1 MRTLDLHAERG
12 QLVRRALAI
21 GLSALTLT
29 ACASTTETNPGR
41 TATEQLLVA
50 RATDAAV
57 DGLRLPLP
65 PGTRVFI
72 DDTYFRA
79 ESAPYAVSAIR
90 GAVAEAGYPLA
101 RTRDD
106 ADAIFE
112 IRAGALSLEQMRRV
126 FGIPAVR
133 LPINDSFNVVSL
145 PELSVYS
152 RRDRV
157 GVAEFSGFVY
167 DARTGEALGAI
178 LPMTGQ
184 FRIRSHQMLMIFA
197 WGQQRLDPGERDP
210 GDSWFEF

>member
-1 MRTLDLHAERG
+1 MRG
-12 QLVRRALAI
+12 ALAI

-101 RTRDD
+101 RTRDE

>member
-1 MRTLDLHAERG
+1 MRG
-12 QLVRRALAI
+12 ALAI